1 MYAFKSSTARH
12 LRVQAVVSFSRLPA
26 KVMCPT
32 CNLPCH
38 FCQRILSRLS
48 MCDFFS
54 ITCNGPTSSHSPLAR
69 RLGCLKKGNVSLP
82 VYRCARG
89 STLPESF
96 PLHRQPVHPW
106 YSNRLSQ
113 CPGRNTVTAS
123 SCISRFWSFLPM
135 KALAMLP
142 LPVSVRVSTEYG
154 NATVKSAKWT
164 GHMQNSAPSWIF
176 RGPPF

>member
-1 MYAFKSSTARH
+1 M
-12 LRVQAVVSFSRLPA
+12 
-26 KVMCPT
+26 
-32 CNLPCH
+32 
-38 FCQRILSRLS
+38 
-48 MCDFFS
+48 
-54 ITCNGPTSSHSPLAR
+54 
-69 RLGCLKKGNVSLP
+69 SLP
-82 VYRCARG
+82 IYRCARG

-164 GHMQNSAPSWIF
+164 GHMQNSAPSWISVVRHF
-176 RGPPF
+176 ESSFASFTTTRSRSTCTSTQIRAKFQLPSL